1 MLQTERKKAAGGF
14 ILSAPNASTDI
25 ALARYR
31 GWWSNMSETN
41 EIWLI
46 VFQGIP
52 QLAFTTRKAC
62 ESWLKFQAGKTLHD
76 LDKED
81 HEGDYEYYEI
91 ELEHGSLKG
100 MENLKSSSWR
110 KKNGKQEQG

>member
-1 MLQTERKKAAGGF
+1 
-14 ILSAPNASTDI
+14 
-25 ALARYR
+25 
-31 GWWSNMSETN
+31 MSETS

-52 QLAFTTRKAC
+52 QLAFTTKEAC
-62 ESWLKFQAGKTLHD
+62 ESWLKFQAGKTLRE

-91 ELEHGSLKG
+91 DLERGSLKG